1 MAGTLHAK
9 YTGDSPTLKIRTC
22 TMPPQTKDEVQSQ
35 NQGIDRIVDRYRQQF
50 RIPENL
56 DHYSDNDLHEAERQ
70 YLRFCLNTGSC

>member
-1 MAGTLHAK
+1 MT
-9 YTGDSPTLKIRTC
+9 
-22 TMPPQTKDEVQSQ
+22 PQTKDVAQSQ
-35 NQGIDRIVDRYRQQF
+35 NQGLDRIVDRYRQQF